1 MKQKANKHSKRIVVF
16 SLLVLTLA
24 VAIYVNW
31 QYTAEKGSLS
41 LASAFLSE
49 NTTKQNE
56 YLGEAEFV
64 NSSTES
70 NYFETARQART
81 EQRESSLKELKE
93 ILNNV
98 KSTDE
103 ERLVATQQI
112 ALITTLTE
120 KENSIETLVKAKGFE
135 DCVTIISEKAVSC
148 VVKCSSDGLSS
159 NQTAQIQDIITSNCE
174 ISFENIKIIEIK

>member
-70 NYFETARQART
+70 NSPNFSYIF
-81 EQRESSLKELKE
+81 LPL
-93 ILNNV
+93 
-98 KSTDE
+98 
-103 ERLVATQQI
+103 
-112 ALITTLTE
+112 
-120 KENSIETLVKAKGFE
+120 
-135 DCVTIISEKAVSC
+135 
-148 VVKCSSDGLSS
+148 
-159 NQTAQIQDIITSNCE
+159 
-174 ISFENIKIIEIK
+174 